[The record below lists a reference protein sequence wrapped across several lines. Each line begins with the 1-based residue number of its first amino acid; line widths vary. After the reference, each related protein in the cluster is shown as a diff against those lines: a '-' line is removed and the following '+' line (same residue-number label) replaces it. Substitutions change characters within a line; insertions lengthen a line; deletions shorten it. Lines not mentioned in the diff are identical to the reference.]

1 MQTLYVPKYNLHYR
15 VNPRNPRELQWSRK
29 PFGPATQWQHAMSFK
44 NPIRAL
50 DLDDETKQGVVVL
63 NDSTTYVGS
72 GVRTWG
78 RKFYPAGTRIYS
90 LYAIGESTEKKP
102 MSKLKIK
109 VREAFG
115 APSTPKELKNEM
127 AKVISDFHKY
137 IGEHKGNDRYT
148 GTVAFYIDD
157 LGYGSTEDDKK
168 VVLDVIEFLRNELL
182 QLKSMIED
190 SPVPEN
196 DNA

>member
-1 MQTLYVPKYNLHYR
+1 
-15 VNPRNPRELQWSRK
+15 
-29 PFGPATQWQHAMSFK
+29 
-44 NPIRAL
+44 
-50 DLDDETKQGVVVL
+50 
-63 NDSTTYVGS
+63 
-72 GVRTWG
+72 
-78 RKFYPAGTRIYS
+78 
-90 LYAIGESTEKKP
+90 

-115 APSTPKELKNEM
+115 GPSTPKELKEEM

-168 VVLDVIEFLRNELL
+168 VSLDVIELLRNELL

-190 SPVPEN
+190 TPVPEN
-196 DNA
+196 DDA

>member
-148 GTVAFYIDD
+148 GTVASYIDD
-157 LGYGSTEDDKK
+157 LGYGSTEDDKQ
-168 VVLDVIEFLRNELL
+168 VAMDVIELLRNELL